1 MPHPAKLRMA
11 RIANSEPPRCPK
23 DHVQQ
28 KMRIVLADDQR
39 VVRDGLAALLEKQP
53 DIEVAGRAADGQ
65 DALDQVHKLKP
76 DVLIIDVKMP
86 HMDGVSATRR
96 ITAEWPSIA
105 VIGLTMY
112 DDDIR
117 HQAMLNAG
125 AVECLMKTG
134 SRENLLTAIRTAA
147 KWKSE

>member
-1 MPHPAKLRMA
+1 
-11 RIANSEPPRCPK
+11 
-23 DHVQQ
+23 
-28 KMRIVLADDQR
+28 MRIVLADDQR

-65 DALDQVHKLKP
+65 DALDQVHKFKP

-117 HQAMLNAG
+117 NIPTNVLRSEDWRPSRSSGNDG
-125 AVECLMKTG
+125 WKISFGSFG
-134 SRENLLTAIRTAA
+134 SRQRLIAR
-147 KWKSE
+147 